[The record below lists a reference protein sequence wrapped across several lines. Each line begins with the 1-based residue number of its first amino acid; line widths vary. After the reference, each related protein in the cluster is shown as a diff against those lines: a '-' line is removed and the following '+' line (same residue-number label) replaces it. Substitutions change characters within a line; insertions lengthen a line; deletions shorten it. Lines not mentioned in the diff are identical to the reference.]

1 MHPLE
6 IHIKLSDGTTYIL
19 STSKMLTYETMR
31 KMSTE
36 QLKRLVTRIE
46 GNIKQGL
53 ETMIHVVEG
62 V

>member
-6 IHIKLSDGTTYIL
+6 IHIKLSDDTTYIL